1 MTVQDWG
8 LLVNKVKHA
17 VALVLSYTEAD
28 LTNDSIRA
36 RVKADMA
43 KVQDTWFEY
52 GTALGYTGSRDTV
65 IDKAKKHWFTGRAN

>member
-8 LLVNKVKHA
+8 ILVTKVRKA
-17 VALVLSYTEAD
+17 VATVLAYTEAD
-28 LTNDSIRA
+28 LTNENVRA

-52 GTALGYTGSRDTV
+52 GTALGLTGSRETV
-65 IDKAKKHWFTGRAN
+65 IANAKKHWFMKGQ